1 MFRREEVERILEQA
15 RRIDPRLEMFGAS
28 NHQYRLGLPVDLTFV
43 RSIEEEYHF
52 QFPEDYVQF
61 ITEVGDGGA
70 GPGYGLYPFGY
81 YSTEAESTKETKT
94 REIYLHGLGRE
105 LQLLPVDP
113 EWLENFC
120 ISKEDYKKNPEKYF
134 QGSRGSFN
142 WHNDVLY
149 GPYGFF
155 HLGTYGCCRDFGLIT
170 AGERRGQVFIHDTE
184 GAFELEASSFQA
196 FYQDWLDFILDTEQF
211 QKELK
216 AWKRIRNR

>member
-81 YSTEAESTKETKT
+81 YSTEAASTKETKT

-155 HLGTYGCCRDFGLIT
+155 HLGTYGCWRDFGLIT

>member
-113 EWLENFC
+113 EWLKNFC

-134 QGSRGSFN
+134 QGSRGSFD

-155 HLGTYGCCRDFGLIT
+155 HLGTYGCWRNFGLIT

-211 QKELK
+211 QEELK

>member
-155 HLGTYGCCRDFGLIT
+155 HLGTYGCWRDFGLIT

-216 AWKRIRNR
+216 AWTRLRNR

>member
-1 MFRREEVERILEQA
+1 MFRREEVKRILEQA

-155 HLGTYGCCRDFGLIT
+155 HLGTYGCWRDFGLIT

>member
-113 EWLENFC
+113 EWLKNFC

-155 HLGTYGCCRDFGLIT
+155 HLGTYGCWRNFGLIT

-211 QKELK
+211 QEELK

>member
-1 MFRREEVERILEQA
+1 MFRREEVKRILEQA

-81 YSTEAESTKETKT
+81 YSTEAESTKETKI

-155 HLGTYGCCRDFGLIT
+155 HLGTYGCWRDFGLIT